1 MLAVLITF
9 IFCLGWLGIGKALLG
24 KHLEQEGGTLGFSV
38 AGLVGLGLCGW
49 ITFFVGMVPGG
60 LNWGLYVVGAVAV
73 VGLGLL
79 AKGGLRDFQPSS
91 LLAAM
96 PVLFTGLI
104 GALAPST
111 TLDWDTL
118 AYHFAVPKIWL
129 QHGQIDFIS
138 FIHHSNFP
146 FAVDNLYIWGLSWGG
161 EAGAK
166 AFSVWFAV
174 LAVLGAFGAASAAY
188 GKKAGIWAAVSFGC
202 LPMVLWLIG
211 TGYIDVSQGVFAG
224 LALYYLGQWIQNP
237 EVPSRAFLG
246 VVLLGLTMA
255 SKYTGLQ
262 TAIVF
267 ALIFGFAMTRK
278 GHGLKLS
285 PALILLPIIICAPW
299 YLRNIVN
306 TGNPVYP
313 FFYSV
318 LKGKNWSDY
327 NAKIYANEQQTFGVG
342 REIASAERPDYTAN
356 PLEVSRLPHAIFGLS
371 YQPGRYINPSPT
383 QGQGVPMGALGAVG
397 LLALIAWLAS
407 GRSRKFEA
415 TLIAGVGVSLLM
427 WFFLSQQSRYIV
439 GLMFPLSILAA
450 GAISRL
456 AIGKVFQLLIPV
468 QALAGLY
475 VTYTA
480 VTSDQ
485 LEVALGQTDREA
497 YRVRRISFAE
507 PAAEINSTV
516 KPAKIALFDEVFGFL
531 LDVPYFWGNPG
542 HTTEVGYEA
551 METQDDFVDGLQKQ
565 GISHLYWN
573 LSLTPK
579 PQRDELLQ
587 ASGLVGTPVALNP
600 DVRAN
605 LMADTQSKWKPLLV
619 EAIASGR
626 IRLVKEFGSR
636 VILEIVR

>member
-1 MLAVLITF
+1 
-9 IFCLGWLGIGKALLG
+9 
-24 KHLEQEGGTLGFSV
+24 
-38 AGLVGLGLCGW
+38 
-49 ITFFVGMVPGG
+49 
-60 LNWGLYVVGAVAV
+60 
-73 VGLGLL
+73 
-79 AKGGLRDFQPSS
+79 
-91 LLAAM
+91 
-96 PVLFTGLI
+96 
-104 GALAPST
+104 
-111 TLDWDTL
+111 
-118 AYHFAVPKIWL
+118 
-129 QHGQIDFIS
+129 
-138 FIHHSNFP
+138 
-146 FAVDNLYIWGLSWGG
+146 
-161 EAGAK
+161 
-166 AFSVWFAV
+166 
-174 LAVLGAFGAASAAY
+174 
-188 GKKAGIWAAVSFGC
+188 
-202 LPMVLWLIG
+202 
-211 TGYIDVSQGVFAG
+211 
-224 LALYYLGQWIQNP
+224 
-237 EVPSRAFLG
+237 
-246 VVLLGLTMA
+246 
-255 SKYTGLQ
+255 
-262 TAIVF
+262 
-267 ALIFGFAMTRK
+267 
-278 GHGLKLS
+278 
-285 PALILLPIIICAPW
+285 
-299 YLRNIVN
+299 
-306 TGNPVYP
+306 
-313 FFYSV
+313 
-318 LKGKNWSDY
+318 
-327 NAKIYANEQQTFGVG
+327 
-342 REIASAERPDYTAN
+342 
-356 PLEVSRLPHAIFGLS
+356 
-371 YQPGRYINPSPT
+371 
-383 QGQGVPMGALGAVG
+383 MGALGAVG

-551 METQDDFVDGLQKQ
+551 METQDDFVEGLQKQ